1 LQQPLFDY
9 KKTLIDPKNNSLTVE
24 ERLNKTEIEDETRSI
39 RSEFDYTTKKKFVD
53 MISKEKKQ

>member
-1 LQQPLFDY
+1 VDS
-9 KKTLIDPKNNSLTVE
+9 KNNTQTID
-24 ERLNKTEIEDETRSI
+24 ERLNKPDVEDETRSI

>member
-1 LQQPLFDY
+1 MDS
-9 KKTLIDPKNNSLTVE
+9 KNNGQTID
-24 ERLNKTEIEDETRSI
+24 ERLNKQDAEDETRSI

>member
-39 RSEFDYTTKKKFVD
+39 RSEFDCTTKKKFVD